1 VSVGLVSSSEDT
13 RMTGAG
19 NHEENSMIA
28 PSTTRK
34 EDPATG
40 TYIDLAVALAGYPPL
55 TPEQR
60 RGIEEYL
67 AFAQGIMAPLLAIKD
82 LGE

>member
-1 VSVGLVSSSEDT
+1 
-13 RMTGAG
+13 
-19 NHEENSMIA
+19 MIS

-40 TYIDLAVALAGYPPL
+40 AYIDIAAALAGYPPL